1 MTKKT
6 DFEKMKEI
14 VRKKFEKEKMDA
26 SHDFAH
32 AERTMSYCEMLGKKE
47 GGDIEVLRYAALL
60 HDYSRESPLGPKGD
74 HSYDATEAA
83 GELLRGK
90 LPSEKIKQ
98 VQHAIL
104 THDKDNGRMPRT
116 LEAKILWD
124 ADKLDAVGP
133 TGIARYMARGALRRW
148 DIDFT
153 IKKGLKRIGKLWKE
167 SFYTSTA
174 KRIGREKIKKCKEIS
189 TGLLYDLDPK
199 NFR

>member
-1 MTKKT
+1 MKKT
-6 DFEKMKEI
+6 DFEEMRELVK
-14 VRKKFEKEKMDA
+14 KKFEKEKMDA

-32 AERTMSYCEMLGKKE
+32 AERTIKYCEMLGKKE
-47 GGDIEVLRYAALL
+47 KADLEVLRYAALL

-90 LPSEKIKQ
+90 LPPEKIKQ
-98 VQHAIL
+98 VQHAIF
-104 THDKDNGRMPRT
+104 THDKDNKRMPRT

-133 TGIARYMARGALRRW
+133 TGAARYMARGALRRW

-153 IKKGLKRIGKLWKE
+153 IKRGLKRLGKLWKE
-167 SFYTSTA
+167 SFYTKTG
-174 KRIGREKIKKCKEIS
+174 KRIGKAKIKKCKEVCAE
-189 TGLLYDLDPK
+189 LLYDLNPK